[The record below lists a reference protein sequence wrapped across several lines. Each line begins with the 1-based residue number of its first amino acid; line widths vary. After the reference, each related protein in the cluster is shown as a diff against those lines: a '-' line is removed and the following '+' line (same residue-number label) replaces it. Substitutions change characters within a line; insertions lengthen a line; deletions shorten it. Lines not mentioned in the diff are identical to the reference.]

1 MPTPEDK
8 RTHAAQLYLMAADA
22 FARGDRLRAEL
33 FVAVANQYAD
43 EAVAL
48 TEAAASATAGGQPP
62 RAALGSSG

>member
-33 FVAVANQYAD
+33 FVAKANQYAD
-43 EAVAL
+43 EA
-48 TEAAASATAGGQPP
+48 
-62 RAALGSSG
+62 AALAEAKPSCSNNSAPRQKRRVN